1 MAGYTAL
8 QLNEVEDQAP
18 NIGLPSEYQ
27 LRMARVPL
35 NCENCGVSYQRLAPD
50 FRMPYGHNHKV
61 QEEIFVLINGSA
73 RMKLDDDVI
82 EMKPWTAVR
91 VAPETMRALKAG
103 PEGAELVAIGAPN
116 TGPGD
121 GKENVRGWWSD

>member
-18 NIGLPSEYQ
+18 NIGLPGEMQ

-35 NCENCGVSYQRLAPD
+35 NCENCGISYQRLGPR
-50 FRMPYGHNHKV
+50 FRVPIGHNHKV
-61 QEEIFVLINGSA
+61 QEEIFILVSGSA

-82 EMKPWTAVR
+82 EMKPWTAAR
-91 VAPETMRALKAG
+91 VAPETMRGLEGG
-103 PEGAELVAIGAPN
+103 PEGAELIAIGAPS

-121 GKENVRGWWSD
+121 GNNVLGWWSD

>member
-18 NIGLPSEYQ
+18 NLGLPSDFE

-35 NCENCGVSYQRLAPD
+35 NCEKVGLSYQRLAPGW
-50 FRMPYGHNHKV
+50 RQPIGHNHKQ
-61 QEEIFVLINGSA
+61 QEEVFVLVNGSA
-73 RMKLDDDVI
+73 RMRLDDDVI
-82 EMKPWTAVR
+82 ELRPWTAVR
-91 VAPETMRALKAG
+91 VAPDTMRALEGG
-103 PEGAELVAIGAPN
+103 PDGAELIAIGAPN

-121 GKENVRGWWSD
+121 GNIVPDWWTD

>member
-18 NIGLPSEYQ
+18 NIGLPDDMQ

-35 NCENCGVSYQRLAPD
+35 DCEKCGISYQRLGPG
-50 FRMPYGHNHKV
+50 FRVPIGHNHKV
-61 QEEIFVLINGSA
+61 QEEIFILISGSA

-91 VAPETMRALKAG
+91 IAPETMRGLEGG
-103 PEGAELVAIGAPN
+103 PEGAELIAIGAPN

-121 GKENVRGWWSD
+121 GNNVLGWWSD

>member
-18 NIGLPSEYQ
+18 NLGLPSDFE

-35 NCENCGVSYQRLAPD
+35 NCEKVGLSYQRLGPGW
-50 FRMPYGHNHKV
+50 RQPIGHNHKQ
-61 QEEIFVLINGSA
+61 QEEVFILVNGSA
-73 RMKLDDDVI
+73 RMRLDDEVI
-82 EMKPWTAVR
+82 ELKPWTAVR
-91 VAPETMRALKAG
+91 VAPDTMRALEGG
-103 PEGAELVAIGAPN
+103 PEGAELIAIGAPN

-121 GKENVRGWWSD
+121 GNIVHGWWND

>member
-18 NIGLPSEYQ
+18 NLGLPSDFQ

-35 NCENCGVSYQRLAPD
+35 ECENVGLSYQRLAPGW
-50 FRMPYGHNHKV
+50 RQPIGHNHKR
-61 QEEIFVLINGSA
+61 QEEVFVLVNGSA

-82 EMKPWTAVR
+82 ELKPWTAVR
-91 VAPETMRALKAG
+91 VAPATMRSLEGG
-103 PEGAELVAIGAPN
+103 PEGAELIAIGAPN

-121 GKENVRGWWSD
+121 GNIVNGWWTD

>member
-18 NIGLPSEYQ
+18 NIGLPPELQ
-27 LRMARVPL
+27 LRMGRVPL
-35 NCENCGVSYQRLAPD
+35 NCQNCGLSYMRVAPGW
-50 FRMPYGHNHKV
+50 RTPVGHNHRQ
-61 QEEIFVLINGSA
+61 QEEIYVLVSGSA

-91 VAPETMRALKAG
+91 VAPETMRALEGG
-103 PEGAELVAIGAPN
+103 PGGAELLAVGAPN

-121 GKENVRGWWSD
+121 GTLVPDWWCD